1 MLSVKNH
8 WFPILLS
15 KELKNKPI
23 STKIFGIPIVCFR
36 NQSGEA
42 RTLLDVCPH
51 QATSLSLGKVVNG
64 NIRCPLHHWD
74 FDGEGKCIKAK
85 LLAESQIPK
94 KAKAVSLPT
103 LEKEDLIWIWPGEK
117 TKVEKHHS
125 YLENLPK
132 EEKINNI
139 NSISVTLSFNWL
151 TFMKNS
157 SDPYHFYGLHHKT
170 LQLIAPEAKQIQEAE
185 VHHEIKDSQL
195 LSKLYYQ
202 NKLVVSSIYYN
213 PFSVFIKS
221 ILNQRKLKFWYEI
234 YATPFDVEKTR
245 TTFRLYVTGGENR
258 LSRFL
263 TSIVINFIYKT
274 LVYFGAKYEDIPI
287 LESQTQNRALGA
299 SENLCYLDRQIIIYN
314 KYLSAYDLNDM
325 WFKDFGSLIKAHQ
338 NKKISNN
345 FSN

>member
-23 STKIFGIPIVCFR
+23 STKIFGIPLVCFR

-74 FDGEGKCIKAK
+74 FDGEGRCVKAK

-103 LEKEDLIWIWPGEK
+103 LEKEDLVWIWPGET
-117 TKVEKHHS
+117 TKLEKHHS
-125 YLENLPK
+125 YLETFPK
-132 EEKINNI
+132 EEKIDI
-139 NSISVTLSFNWL
+139 IHSSSEIYSFNWL

-170 LQLIAPEAKQIQEAE
+170 LRFIAPEPKQIQEGE
-185 VHHEIKDSQL
+185 LWHEIKDGQL
-195 LSKLYYQ
+195 LSKFYYQ
-202 NKLVVSSIYYN
+202 NQLVGDSISYN

-221 ILNQRKLKFWYEI
+221 ILNQPRLNFWYEI
-234 YATPFDVEKTR
+234 YASPFDLEKTR
-245 TTFRLYVTGGENR
+245 TTFRLYVSGGGNR

-274 LVYFGAKYEDIPI
+274 LVYFGTKYEDIPT
-287 LESQTQNRALGA
+287 LKTQTQNRALGA
-299 SENLCYLDRQIIIYN
+299 SDNLCYLDRQIIIYN
-314 KYLSAYDLNDM
+314 NYLSAYDLNDI
-325 WFKDFGSLIKAHQ
+325 WFQDFGSFIKAHQ
-338 NKKISNN
+338 NKQ
-345 FSN
+345 

>member
-74 FDGEGKCIKAK
+74 FDGEGRCVKAK
-85 LLAESQIPK
+85 LLAEKEIPK
-94 KAKAVSLPT
+94 KAKAVSFPT
-103 LEKEDLIWIWPGEK
+103 LEKEDLIWIWPGET

-125 YLENLPK
+125 YLETLPK
-132 EEKINNI
+132 EEKINIIHNT
-139 NSISVTLSFNWL
+139 SVTHPFNWL
-151 TFMKNS
+151 SFMKNTY
-157 SDPYHFYGLHHKT
+157 DPYHFYGLHHRT
-170 LQLIAPEAKQIQEAE
+170 LRFIAPEPKQIKEAE
-185 VHHEIKDSQL
+185 VPHEIKDGQL
-195 LSKLYYQ
+195 FSKFYYQ
-202 NKLVVSSIYYN
+202 NQLVGSSISYN

-221 ILNQRKLKFWYEI
+221 ILNQPKLNFWYEI
-234 YATPFDVEKTR
+234 YGTPFDLEKTR
-245 TTFRLYVTGGENR
+245 TTFRLYVSGGGNR

-263 TSIVINFIYKT
+263 TSIIVNFIYKT
-274 LVYFGAKYEDIPI
+274 LVYFGTKYEDIPT
-287 LESQTQNRALGA
+287 LETQTQNRTLGA

-325 WFKDFGSLIKAHQ
+325 WFKDFGSFIKAHQ
-338 NKKISNN
+338 NKQ
-345 FSN
+345 